1 MLFKQDIAP
10 APLKLPRRR
19 KKRQRQRLLS
29 AFKLVAEGESR
40 ITLLGED
47 PLFKA
52 LLLDMGGD
60 PPTTAP
66 CQLLLDNVP
75 ITVVGVPD
83 RLWVKPIPMGRL
95 VRVRNRMEELGRR
108 CILLPQSALG
118 PDRLD
123 KHALHGMLQALLG
136 DVPDHSWNSP
146 NEVTPRRPAHP
157 FPDPIA
163 CAPG

>member
-1 MLFKQDIAP
+1 VLFKQDIAP